1 MLELKKEK
9 KFVPVNRGRI
19 QRKTWCMGPYAG
31 VAYNRTLCPLQSR
44 LEHIYHGQ
52 SYARV
57 DLNPMPE
64 SILDCQSG
72 TLDFISVLCRLQE
85 PKKSRTR
92 THKITNF
99 NLPNG
104 KQNVIINCWAG
115 SPSIFLIKIFFCC
128 LPASGYHGLPLL
140 FAH

>member
-19 QRKTWCMGPYAG
+19 QRKTWCTGPYAG
-31 VAYNRTLCPLQSR
+31 VDYNRTLCPLQSR

-64 SILDCQSG
+64 SIY
-72 TLDFISVLCRLQE
+72 F
-85 PKKSRTR
+85 
-92 THKITNF
+92 
-99 NLPNG
+99 
-104 KQNVIINCWAG
+104 
-115 SPSIFLIKIFFCC
+115 PSQGLWI
-128 LPASGYHGLPLL
+128 LPLSFVGCKIL
-140 FAH
+140 RNLV